1 MILFARVKS
10 IKKNFYK
17 KKAKKKEEEK
27 GKNKKLTW
35 RLKRKVY
42 LDNISCDTFNAP
54 Y

>member
-10 IKKNFYK
+10 IKIFFFIK
-17 KKAKKKEEEK
+17 KGKKKEEEK
-27 GKNKKLTW
+27 GKNEKLTW

-42 LDNISCDTFNAP
+42 LDNISCDTFNAL

>member
-10 IKKNFYK
+10 IKKIFIKKGK
-17 KKAKKKEEEK
+17 KKKKKKEK
-27 GKNKKLTW
+27 ITL

-42 LDNISCDTFNAP
+42 LDNISCDTFNAL